1 MMNSQYSTR
10 VEAPDYTNQSSL
22 PAGLH
27 VEQHD
32 AATPNLIGRFD
43 GPPRAGSAPSRAP
56 ISRVDVDKP
65 QERVALLTA
74 KKTIGI
80 GTWNVRT
87 LYQEGNLEILFN
99 QMENFHWEI
108 LGIAESHW
116 TDSGEFSSQGFKI
129 LCAGNDTIHRA
140 GVALIL
146 SKTAQNA
153 LLGYNPIS
161 ARLISAR
168 FKTQNGAMT
177 ILQVYAPNT
186 ADCEEMVD
194 EFYDL
199 LQTTVNKTPKSDVL
213 IIMGDLNAKVGTN
226 WQQWENILGKHG
238 YGEVNQR
245 GEKLLNFCAVND
257 LCISNTIFK
266 QKKDSRQWT
275 WESPDQR
282 THNKI
287 DYIMISNKWKNC
299 VQNARSYP
307 SADIGSDHQL
317 VIANIRMKFH
327 TIKKAKYP
335 KQYDIFRLKNSKTRR
350 DYEIEIE
357 DALLH

>member
-1 MMNSQYSTR
+1 
-10 VEAPDYTNQSSL
+10 
-22 PAGLH
+22 
-27 VEQHD
+27 
-32 AATPNLIGRFD
+32 
-43 GPPRAGSAPSRAP
+43 
-56 ISRVDVDKP
+56 
-65 QERVALLTA
+65 
-74 KKTIGI
+74 
-80 GTWNVRT
+80 
-87 LYQEGNLEILFN
+87 
-99 QMENFHWEI
+99 
-108 LGIAESHW
+108 
-116 TDSGEFSSQGFKI
+116 
-129 LCAGNDTIHRA
+129 
-140 GVALIL
+140 
-146 SKTAQNA
+146 
-153 LLGYNPIS
+153 
-161 ARLISAR
+161 
-168 FKTQNGAMT
+168 MT

-299 VQNARSYP
+299 VCKMPEATQALTL
-307 SADIGSDHQL
+307 DQ
-317 VIANIRMKFH
+317 
-327 TIKKAKYP
+327 TIS
-335 KQYDIFRLKNSKTRR
+335 L
-350 DYEIEIE
+350 
-357 DALLH
+357 